1 MTTFSTKILLS
12 KLRKIAFPK
21 IDRIEGVEPTLVTGK
36 WRWWG
41 TGDLKTWFTA
51 DFSRNK
57 RDKIFFLILQKQ
69 KRIVIGFT
77 VENTEK
83 IKNIL
88 RDQSMLK

>member
-21 IDRIEGVEPTLVTGK
+21 IDRIKAVKPTLLTGK

-41 TGDLKTWFTA
+41 TGDLKTWFPA

-57 RDKIFFLILQKQ
+57 RDKDFF
-69 KRIVIGFT
+69 
-77 VENTEK
+77 
-83 IKNIL
+83 
-88 RDQSMLK
+88 